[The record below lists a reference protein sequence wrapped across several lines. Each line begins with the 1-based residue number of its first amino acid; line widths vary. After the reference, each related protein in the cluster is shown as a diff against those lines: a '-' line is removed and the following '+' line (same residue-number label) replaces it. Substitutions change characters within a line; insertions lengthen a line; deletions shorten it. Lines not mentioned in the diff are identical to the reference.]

1 MRPGAAATLLA
12 VALLA
17 GCDGYPTQDAV
28 LLDEAAMS
36 VPQLL
41 QSLDQVGARTHLRA
55 RYRYALLPG
64 CVLEVRTDTVT
75 DEAVRVPLPGAEITT
90 RLTQEEAPAHE
101 VLVYA
106 RGQTRG
112 DDAPAVVQQG
122 GRWVDWVQTRS
133 LLQQLQRRCAEADEL
148 RSPAGSAPH

>member
-1 MRPGAAATLLA
+1 MKTALAVLATAGLLA
-12 VALLA
+12 A
-17 GCDGYPTQDAV
+17 CDGYPTEDAA
-28 LLDEAAMS
+28 LLDESAMS

-41 QSLDQVGARTHLRA
+41 QMLDEVGARPHLRA
-55 RYRYALLPG
+55 RYRHALLPG
-64 CVLEVRTDTVT
+64 CLLEVRAEGE
-75 DEAVRVPLPGAEITT
+75 EALRVPLDGAEITT
-90 RLTQEEAPAHE
+90 RLTDEDAPDHE

-133 LLQQLQRRCAEADEL
+133 LLQQLQRRCAEADDL
-148 RSPAGSAPH
+148 RSPSGSDPR